1 VIDSVFDFALFLT
14 GTVIIFSTIGIA
26 CIGLGAYLVLRS
38 DSREQEIEIQK
49 NVSHNKTSNIWKSI
63 TNRFHY

>member
-1 VIDSVFDFALFLT
+1 MIDSVFDFALFLT

-38 DSREQEIEIQK
+38 DSGKQEIQN
-49 NVSHNKTSNIWKSI
+49 NVNRNKVPNIWKSI
-63 TNRFHY
+63 INKFH

>member
-26 CIGLGAYLVLRS
+26 CIGLGAYVVLH
-38 DSREQEIEIQK
+38 DSRKQEIQ
-49 NVSHNKTSNIWKSI
+49 NNTNSNKVSNIWKGI
-63 TNRFHY
+63 TNKFH